1 MIPISFRTKS
11 PDVFV
16 VGHSQPVQAGLT
28 GYLLERGIEWHTDAK
43 HTPATLSEFGGRI
56 CYGASS
62 FKNPRESTQAKYL
75 RTSIIDHGHESVI
88 EHVTINFAVAGLSR
102 NVLQE
107 LARHRVGVA
116 YSVRST
122 RFADDQMEFAIPP
135 LVRGT
140 EQEDSFKRV
149 CELAVGQYEST
160 VEAIKLEGL
169 PKTLEKKRKR
179 EAARNILPGALT
191 CDLLFTCNA
200 RALRHIIQLRTN
212 EHADLSFREFAYNLF
227 DEAHNV
233 IPELLVGAKVRHVG
247 GAFEVDFT

>member
-1 MIPISFRTKS
+1 MIPISFRTTS

-16 VGHSQPVQAGLT
+16 VGHSQPVQGGVEA
-28 GYLLERGIEWHTDAK
+28 YLAARGIEWSTDAK
-43 HTPATLSEFGGRI
+43 DTPAALSEFGGRI
-56 CYGASS
+56 CYGARS
-62 FKNPRESTQAKYL
+62 FANPRQTTQEGYL
-75 RTSIIDHGHESVI
+75 KESIIDHGHESVI
-88 EHVTINFAVAGLSR
+88 EHVSINFAVAGLSR

-122 RFADDQMEFAIPP
+122 RFADDMMEFAIPP

-140 EQEDSFKRV
+140 DRQHSFERL
-149 CELAVGQYEST
+149 CELAVGQYEGT
-160 VEAIKLEGL
+160 VESIKLEGL
-169 PKTLEKKRKR
+169 SKTLEKKRKR

-200 RALRHIIQLRTN
+200 RELRHILQLRTN
-212 EHADLSFREFAYNLF
+212 EHADLSFREFGYNLF
-227 DEAHNV
+227 EAASNV

-247 GAFEVDFT
+247 GAFEVDFS